1 MTVKPLDPGELTT
14 RVQLGYIEM
23 GKGKMGEPLPGDFVI
38 AGKAWVK
45 AEPISNRKIRIAD
58 QAPVV
63 ETWQFTT
70 FPRAD
75 VTGDWKVIAHGISY
89 TVRTVDRSMRD
100 RVVITAEVDPA
111 HDRVSDKKLP

>member
-1 MTVKPLDPGELTT
+1 MSVKPLDPGELKT
-14 RVQLGYIEM
+14 RVQFGYLEPAEGQM
-23 GKGKMGEPLPGDFVI
+23 SEPLPGKFI
-38 AGKAWVK
+38 AAGKAWVK
-45 AEPISNRKIRIAD
+45 AEPISHRKIRTAD

-75 VTGDWKVIAHGISY
+75 VAGDWKVIANGISY
-89 TVRTVDRSMRD
+89 TVRTVDRSESD

-111 HDRVSDKKLP
+111 HDRVSY